1 MRSWLVASA
10 ALAICLLA
18 PKPTTAGLL
27 GNVNDQDDTVFTL
40 VLLQMIQQ
48 RQDPNAMQSLY
59 PLLLSNLMGDS
70 SNKDMK
76 KFYYLLLGAGNDSN
90 MQQWLPLILNNKNKG
105 TDDKLLMLMF
115 MQQNQVVGGT
125 DMNNMFPLLLLNAND
140 DKYCTASTGKKCNCK
155 TDNSEMLLYIMLLNG
170 NSVGPGSVYN
180 NFMFMMFDDKKCD
193 GQYSDGSGSCDCTT
207 SNKIEGGIDA
217 VTYMM
222 LMQMNPVAKKQL
234 PPAPPQ
240 RSIDVRDL
248 LKQQMFTNLGPEYAW
263 MANVNDA
270 EASDLV
276 KFQLYQ
282 QMGIPPNVMSLL
294 SNRGQA
300 KSADEKFALIQWM
313 SQGNQDLNIETMS
326 MMLGIEDSKQFYIH
340 SMIEQGNVDPMTAS
354 MLLASAGNVNKDKM
368 KEMLILAATGQIDPE
383 TFATIAKPYVPQL
396 PAGIY
401 PGQDLYFIH
410 LEMLDLNTCAMIE
423 PTKRRACGSN
433 FGSYITAEQCEV
445 HPYCCY
451 NPYFGKTKDVPWC
464 YYNIFFVFHD
474 QYKLRVREADKFKGP
489 QDCPPLFRYGLNLD
503 PFMYYKAVNDLNMN
517 PSIMGS
523 LSIGAQSAVST
534 SASKGKLGKLIH
546 YRRDVGFAGITEFH
560 CRAILGACWDVKAA
574 QYSAT
579 YNIPQCYEEQRIQL
593 SSTTLQLY
601 DPKLFK
607 PVVPK
612 QFQAAEGECDTNYFH
627 ISTLYYKRR
636 ACTYSIDMIKYG
648 HEFNPLNEP
657 SRQDCLFRLGCCY
670 EDNDEV
676 MQQYPFMPRC
686 YHRVKNEI
694 MDTRLHDMKLVY
706 NTPDWHKTDTADKYN
721 DARVC
726 GPYFINKFI
735 DDNFL
740 TLKAQILAHF
750 KISPNNA
757 AGEEHL
763 NSKNSQLLT
772 VPLRDNAGNQ
782 VLPAPETFQPLGDF
796 SAGTNSAGLC
806 LYKRNDWFSSITT
819 AGDFWK
825 AFDVFDKQYIIET
838 QMPQANIPVSLRGLM
853 QDLF

>member
-10 ALAICLLA
+10 ALATCLFA
-18 PKPTTAGLL
+18 PKPTTALIGS
-27 GNVNDQDDTVFTL
+27 VNDQDDTVFTL

-70 SNKDMK
+70 SNKDMT

-90 MQQWLPLILNNKNKG
+90 MQQWLPLILNNKNKA
-105 TDDKLLMLMF
+105 TDDKLLMMIF
-115 MQQNQVVGGT
+115 MQQNSVAGGT

-140 DKYCTASTGKKCNCK
+140 DKYCRSGVDKCMCK

-170 NSVGPGSVYN
+170 KSVGPGSVYN
-180 NFMFMMFDDKKCD
+180 NFMFMMFDDNKCD
-193 GQYSDGSGSCDCTT
+193 GKKTDGSSCSCTT
-207 SNKIEGGIDA
+207 SDTINGGIDA

-300 KSADEKFALIQWM
+300 KTSDEKFALIQWM

-354 MLLASAGNVNKDKM
+354 MLLASAGSVSPDKM

-503 PFMYYKAVNDLNMN
+503 PFMYYKAVNDLKFK
-517 PSIMGS
+517 PTTFGS
-523 LSIGAQSAVST
+523 EFTQVSSSLNT
-534 SASKGKLGKLIH
+534 NTKLGKLIH

-560 CRAILGACWDVKAA
+560 CRAIMGACWDQKAA

-579 YNIPQCYEEQRIQL
+579 YNIPQCYEEQKIEL
-593 SSTTLQLY
+593 TGTTLQLY

-686 YHRVKNEI
+686 YHRVKNDVI
-694 MDTRLHDMKLVY
+694 DGRLHDMKLVY
-706 NTPDWHKTDTADKYN
+706 NTPDWHKDNVDYN
-721 DARVC
+721 AARVC
-726 GPYFINKFI
+726 GADNI
-735 DDNFL
+735 DTFL
-740 TLKAQILAHF
+740 GTTFQTRTHTTTLIPKTAILSYYANSVGS
-750 KISPNNA
+750 I

-763 NSKNSQLLT
+763 AIENKHAQVVGTQLMSSI
-772 VPLRDNAGNQ
+772 N
-782 VLPAPETFQPLGDF
+782 
-796 SAGTNSAGLC
+796 TNDEIC
-806 LYKRNDWFSSITT
+806 LFMRNDWFSTITS
-819 AGDFWK
+819 AADFWK
-825 AFDVFDKQYIIET
+825 AFDVFDKQYIIEE
-838 QMPQANIPVSLRGLM
+838 QVPQANIPESLRGLM
-853 QDLF
+853 ADLF

>member
-10 ALAICLLA
+10 ALATCLFA
-18 PKPTTAGLL
+18 PKPTTALIGS
-27 GNVNDQDDTVFTL
+27 VNDQDDTVFTL

-70 SNKDMK
+70 SNKDMT

-90 MQQWLPLILNNKNKG
+90 MQQWLPLILNNKNKA
-105 TDDKLLMLMF
+105 TDDKLLMMIF
-115 MQQNQVVGGT
+115 MQQNSVAGGT

-140 DKYCTASTGKKCNCK
+140 DKYCRSGVDKCMCK

-170 NSVGPGSVYN
+170 KSVGPGSVYN
-180 NFMFMMFDDKKCD
+180 NFMFMMFDDNKCD
-193 GQYSDGSGSCDCTT
+193 GKKTDGSSCSCTT
-207 SNKIEGGIDA
+207 SDTINGGIDA

-300 KSADEKFALIQWM
+300 KTSDEKFALIQWM

-354 MLLASAGNVNKDKM
+354 MLLASAGSVSPDKM

-433 FGSYITAEQCEV
+433 FGSY
-445 HPYCCY
+445 
-451 NPYFGKTKDVPWC
+451 
-464 YYNIFFVFHD
+464 
-474 QYKLRVREADKFKGP
+474 
-489 QDCPPLFRYGLNLD
+489 
-503 PFMYYKAVNDLNMN
+503 
-517 PSIMGS
+517 
-523 LSIGAQSAVST
+523 SA
-534 SASKGKLGKLIH
+534 
-546 YRRDVGFAGITEFH
+546 
-560 CRAILGACWDVKAA
+560 
-574 QYSAT
+574 
-579 YNIPQCYEEQRIQL
+579 
-593 SSTTLQLY
+593 
-601 DPKLFK
+601 
-607 PVVPK
+607 
-612 QFQAAEGECDTNYFH
+612 
-627 ISTLYYKRR
+627 
-636 ACTYSIDMIKYG
+636 
-648 HEFNPLNEP
+648 
-657 SRQDCLFRLGCCY
+657 
-670 EDNDEV
+670 
-676 MQQYPFMPRC
+676 
-686 YHRVKNEI
+686 
-694 MDTRLHDMKLVY
+694 
-706 NTPDWHKTDTADKYN
+706 
-721 DARVC
+721 
-726 GPYFINKFI
+726 
-735 DDNFL
+735 
-740 TLKAQILAHF
+740 
-750 KISPNNA
+750 
-757 AGEEHL
+757 
-763 NSKNSQLLT
+763 
-772 VPLRDNAGNQ
+772 
-782 VLPAPETFQPLGDF
+782 
-796 SAGTNSAGLC
+796 
-806 LYKRNDWFSSITT
+806 
-819 AGDFWK
+819 
-825 AFDVFDKQYIIET
+825 
-838 QMPQANIPVSLRGLM
+838 
-853 QDLF
+853 

>member
-10 ALAICLLA
+10 ALATCLLA
-18 PKPTTAGLL
+18 PKPTNALIGS
-27 GNVNDQDDTVFTL
+27 VDDQDDTVFTL

-70 SNKDMK
+70 SNKDMT

-105 TDDKLLMLMF
+105 TDDKLLMLIF

-140 DKYCTASTGKKCNCK
+140 DKYCKSGSDKCMCK

-180 NFMFMMFDDKKCD
+180 NFMFMMFDDNKCD
-193 GQYSDGSGSCDCTT
+193 GKKLDGSSCTCGSSD
-207 SNKIEGGIDA
+207 KIEGGIDA

-294 SNRGQA
+294 SNKGKA
-300 KSADEKFALIQWM
+300 NTNDEKFALIQWM
-313 SQGNQDLNIETMS
+313 SQGDQSLNIETMS

-354 MLLASAGNVNKDKM
+354 MLLASAGQVDKAKM

-383 TFATIAKPYVPQL
+383 TFATIAKPYVPKL
-396 PAGIY
+396 PAGIF

-423 PTKRRACGSN
+423 PQKRRACGSN

-451 NPYFGKTKDVPWC
+451 NPYFGKVKEVPWC
-464 YYNIFFVFHD
+464 YYNVFFVFHD

-503 PFMYYKAVNDLNMN
+503 PFMYYKAVNDLNFAN
-517 PSIMGS
+517 TAVGS
-523 LSIGAQSAVST
+523 ESFQKSTLTKGASQS
-534 SASKGKLGKLIH
+534 KLAKLIH

-560 CRAILGACWDVKAA
+560 CRAIMGACWDSRAA

-579 YNIPQCYEEQRIQL
+579 YNIPQCYEEQRIEL
-593 SSTTLQLY
+593 ADTHLQLY

-607 PVVPK
+607 PVVPV

-636 ACTYSIDMIKYG
+636 ACTYSIDMLKYG
-648 HEFNPLNEP
+648 NDFGPLEEP
-657 SRQDCLFRLGCCY
+657 SRNDCLFRLGCCY

-686 YHRVKNEI
+686 YHRVKNEVI
-694 MDTRLHDMKLVY
+694 DARLHEFQLVY
-706 NTPDWHKTDTADKYN
+706 QNSLWYQKTAESDYN
-721 DARVC
+721 GERVC
-726 GPYFINKFI
+726 GADVIKTFITAKFGSSLYDQIITYFIN
-735 DDNFL
+735 
-740 TLKAQILAHF
+740 AQLQQ
-750 KISPNNA
+750 PL

-763 NSKNSQLLT
+763 QKKEAHVSISSGKFNSL
-772 VPLRDNAGNQ
+772 VPGKKD
-782 VLPAPETFQPLGDF
+782 
-796 SAGTNSAGLC
+796 STNIC
-806 LYKRNDWFSSITT
+806 LYKRKDWFTT
-819 AGDFWK
+819 IKSDSDFWQ

-838 QMPQANIPVSLRGLM
+838 QVPQANIPVSLRGLM
-853 QDLF
+853 NDLF

>member
-10 ALAICLLA
+10 CALATCLLA
-18 PKPTTAGLL
+18 PKPTNALL

-70 SNKDMK
+70 SSKDMT

-105 TDDKLLMLMF
+105 TDDKLLMLIF

-140 DKYCTASTGKKCNCK
+140 DKYCKSGADKCMCK

-180 NFMFMMFDDKKCD
+180 NFMFMMFDDNKCD
-193 GQYSDGSGSCDCTT
+193 GKKADGSSCTCTT
-207 SNKIEGGIDA
+207 SDKIEGGIDA

-234 PPAPPQ
+234 PPSPPQ

-300 KSADEKFALIQWM
+300 KTSDEKFALIQWM

-354 MLLASAGNVNKDKM
+354 MLLASSGSVSPEKM

-383 TFATIAKPYVPQL
+383 TFATIARPYVPQL

-423 PTKRRACGSN
+423 PQKRRACGSN

-451 NPYFGKTKDVPWC
+451 NPYFGKVKDVPWC

-503 PFMYYKAVNDLNMN
+503 PFMYYKAVSDLKFTETAF
-517 PSIMGS
+517 GS
-523 LSIGAQSAVST
+523 GNSQKSAVT
-534 SASKGKLGKLIH
+534 SANTKLGKLIH
-546 YRRDVGFAGITEFH
+546 YRRDVGFAGIEEFH
-560 CRAILGACWDVKAA
+560 CRAILGACWDANAA
-574 QYSAT
+574 SYSAT
-579 YNIPQCYEEQRIQL
+579 YNIPQCYEEQKIEL
-593 SSTTLQLY
+593 SDTSLQLY

-686 YHRVKNEI
+686 YHRVKNEVI
-694 MDTRLHDMKLVY
+694 DARLHDYRLVY
-706 NTPDWHKTDTADKYN
+706 NTFDWHKQTAVSDYN
-721 DARVC
+721 NVRVC
-726 GPYFINKFI
+726 GQANINT
-735 DDNFL
+735 FL
-740 TLKAQILAHF
+740 GTTFQTATGVTRAAILNYYTAANGA
-750 KISPNNA
+750 I

-763 NSKNSQLLT
+763 AAAEKHASVVANQLLSKVNSK
-772 VPLRDNAGNQ
+772 DAI
-782 VLPAPETFQPLGDF
+782 
-796 SAGTNSAGLC
+796 C
-806 LYKRNDWFSSITT
+806 LYMRNDYFSTITS
-819 AGDFWK
+819 AADFWK

-838 QMPQANIPVSLRGLM
+838 QVPQANIPESLRGLM
-853 QDLF
+853 ADLF